1 METFRRMT
9 LDDRQ
14 DYPYSWTP
22 DSKAVFFASDRD
34 GPSHIFKQA
43 IDQTQPELVIGGNDD
58 LWRARLTPDGSA
70 LLYVVAPKQGDSS
83 RND

>member
-1 METFRRMT
+1 VYIAELQPGGKGMETFRRMT

-43 IDQTQPELVIGGNDD
+43 IDQTQPELVMAGTMTCGE
-58 LWRARLTPDGSA
+58 PD
-70 LLYVVAPKQGDSS
+70 
-83 RND
+83 